1 VLVLVLDPQWR
12 KTKKERKDDHEH
24 DWEVFPPF
32 TALGDVGRPSPILQ
46 LLNSCNS

>member
-1 VLVLVLDPQWR
+1 MAEGE
-12 KTKKERKDDHEH
+12 KGRKDDYEHEHDHEH
-24 DWEVFPPF
+24 DWEGFPPF